1 MGIDDGPMRENDSDL
16 IERLRVSDGEAL
28 RVLFEKYQPI
38 LFRGI
43 AYLLQDVD
51 AAHDIVQETFLRV
64 WSHRT
69 ALEPRLPVL
78 GYLLRVSRN
87 LALDFAKHRTV
98 EKKLETDIPP
108 GLRPQE
114 QDPSDILHHRML
126 EEKVAEIV
134 RTKMPPKC
142 REVFILSKIEDMS
155 NAEIGRRLGISVK
168 TVENQITRGRRIL
181 RRHLQG
187 YF

>member
-1 MGIDDGPMRENDSDL
+1 MQENDSDL
-16 IERLRVSDGEAL
+16 IERLRGSDGEAL

-51 AAHDIVQETFLRV
+51 AAHEIVQETFLRV

-69 ALEPRLPVL
+69 ALEPRLPIL

-87 LALDFAKHRTV
+87 LALDAAKHRAV
-98 EKKLETDIPP
+98 ERKLQAEIPP
-108 GLRPQE
+108 RLHPAE
-114 QDPSDILHHRML
+114 SNPMEELHHRML
-126 EEKVAEIV
+126 EEKVAEVV
-134 RTKMPPKC
+134 RTRMPAKC
-142 REVFILSKIEDMS
+142 REVYLLSRIEEMS
-155 NAEIGRRLGISVK
+155 NAEISRLLGISVK
-168 TVENQITRGRRIL
+168 TVENQITRGGKIL
-181 RRHLQG
+181 RRHLRG